1 MKKLIYLCFLIA
13 TNQLYTAERK
23 LKKEENQTE
32 VAKFIN
38 ENPELSEPTAVKLFF
53 LKEVFKEFNQIR
65 AQGPVQS
72 QNTFSCTAL
81 DRQPLE
87 VPYVVKSPCGRDKGD
102 IFYCSSCG
110 RRNGIY
116 ESRAAAERHV
126 NRPHKDGNLQED

>member
-13 TNQLYTAERK
+13 TNQLYTAETKHKNEKEKAK
-23 LKKEENQTE
+23 L
-32 VAKFIN
+32 AAFIN
-38 ENPELSEPTAVKLFF
+38 ENPGVAATDIIRLCALQEA
-53 LKEVFKEFNQIR
+53 FKVFNQIR
-65 AQGPVQS
+65 TQDPVQS

-87 VPYVVKSPCGRDKGD
+87 VPYVVKSTCGRDKGD